1 MCPTDDTHKQLA
13 SAHVRRREEES
24 LDVRDGANRVV
35 GAEVKGGV
43 VVEGA
48 LGGDVVDGRVVRPT
62 AVGAHAVVAL
72 DAHAQRARA
81 RGEKVEVGGPAGV
94 DDDHV
99 ARLCFQLGPRAVA
112 PVVRPVARALLLA
125 KGDHGRAV
133 RLLER
138 AVGEHRVRVDA
149 AFVAVVAL
157 ELRGQLDEL
166 DGLVDQ
172 LGGEV
177 RLAAVPLAP
186 HPLNNT
192 PVGTVTASWYTIQKE
207 KHEASPAPWSVHNPK
222 YTAWST
228 AGDDVRAATHHKKE
242 ASTLRAEV
250 GSTPHTLACKTSNI
264 SYLKKDHL
272 QTLTI
277 HYTTSFGLAVRHLLT
292 DEETRAPP
300 VSVKRAATEGGAVK
314 EKEEGAAASSSCT
327 KKAKKDDAAVYIEV
341 E

>member
-1 MCPTDDTHKQLA
+1 MVRSDRAFSMVLLDADTKEPLRERVD
-13 SAHVRRREEES
+13 SAGRTW
-24 LDVRDGANRVV
+24 
-35 GAEVKGGV
+35 
-43 VVEGA
+43 VEGEEGRQFFVQV
-48 LGGDVVDGRVVRPT
+48 GGENPQTTIATIEVDGTSIGYEWRSSGPRTSEPLGSIKGNNFDEERVVR
-62 AVGAHAVVAL
+62 AFRFAL
-72 DAHAQRARA
+72 HKKQQSGDEAQ
-81 RGEKVEVGGPAGV
+81 
-94 DDDHV
+94 DS
-99 ARLCFQLGPRAVA
+99 
-112 PVVRPVARALLLA
+112 
-125 KGDHGRAV
+125 
-133 RLLER
+133 
-138 AVGEHRVRVDA
+138 
-149 AFVAVVAL
+149 
-157 ELRGQLDEL
+157 
-166 DGLVDQ
+166 
-172 LGGEV
+172 
-177 RLAAVPLAP
+177 

-207 KHEASPAPWSVHNPK
+207 KNEASPAPWSVHNPK

-250 GSTPHTLACKTSNI
+250 GSTPHTLACKTSNV